1 MPGQTIAT
9 VRQSF
14 MDSLTQF
21 VLGAAV
27 STALLGKKLGPRKAA
42 LVGGVLGTLPDLDV
56 FLPFDD
62 PVDSFVYHRGW
73 THSVFVH
80 VLAAPILGEGLLRL
94 FKDLKDHRWLAWFTV
109 FLCLSTHAGIDA
121 MTVYGTRLFWP
132 VYPDPVGV
140 GSVFIID
147 PLYSLPLLAV
157 VIWALFR
164 STWTRRLGAWTMA
177 ALIVSSGYLG
187 LSVAV
192 QRAVEAR
199 AGELLAANGGR
210 PDKIFAIAAPFNILL
225 WKVIGLHEDRYDN
238 LYVSLLDE
246 PTAAEIYSH
255 PRHAELTA
263 CASTTEAF
271 RKLEWFSRGF
281 YRSDLEGNRIVISD
295 LRMGM
300 TPAYVFRFAV
310 AEAREGQ
317 VFPIA
322 PERVSNIVSVNP
334 EDWSWL
340 AARVL
345 GQPMIR
351 RAEAEIAGEELFL
364 AAPAC
369 APSGVSDT
377 RTAPEPVG

>member
-1 MPGQTIAT
+1 
-9 VRQSF
+9 

-27 STALLGKKLGPRKAA
+27 STAFLGKKLGPRKAA

-56 FLPFDD
+56 FLLFDD

-80 VLAAPILGEGLLRL
+80 ALATPILGEGLLRL
-94 FKDLKDHRWLAWFTV
+94 FTGLKDHRWLTWLTV

-132 VYPDPVGV
+132 LYPDPVGV

-147 PLYSLPLLAV
+147 PLYTLPLLAV

-164 STWTRRLGAWTMA
+164 RTWTRRLGAWTLA

-187 LSVAV
+187 LSAV
-192 QRAVEAR
+192 IQRTVEAR
-199 AGELLAANGGR
+199 AGELFAANGER
-210 PDKIFAIAAPFNILL
+210 PDKIHAIAAPFNILL

-238 LYVSLLDE
+238 LYVSLLDA

-255 PRHAELTA
+255 PRHPELTA

-271 RKLEWFSRGF
+271 KKLEWFSRGF
-281 YRSDLEGNRIVISD
+281 YRSDLEDNRIVVSD

-300 TPAYVFRFAV
+300 TPGYVFRFAV
-310 AEAREGQ
+310 AEEREGQ

-322 PERVSNIVSVNP
+322 PERVSSLVSVNP

-340 AARVL
+340 AARLL

-351 RAEAEIAGEELFL
+351 RAEAEVAGEVPIV
-364 AAPAC
+364 AVPAC
-369 APSGVSDT
+369 RAADASKTPMAPKPAASAGSS
-377 RTAPEPVG
+377 AG